1 MDRGAWLAVVHRV
14 TKSWTQLK
22 LRSKHAQ
29 WSLSLL
35 KFLERLQLKVLQA
48 GPIPGKKQNDV
59 MLDFRHFSFS
69 ILTISTNITWDFFLL
84 LVAYLLHSYP
94 SLF

>member
-14 TKSWTQLK
+14 TKSWTQRK
-22 LRSKHAQ
+22 LLSKHAQ

-59 MLDFRHFSFS
+59 VGLLS
-69 ILTISTNITWDFFLL
+69 FLL
-84 LVAYLLHSYP
+84 QYPHDKYTYLHGTFSY
-94 SLF
+94 FW

>member
-1 MDRGAWLAVVHRV
+1 MDIGAWQAVVHRV

-59 MLDFRHFSFS
+59 MLDFPHFSF
-69 ILTISTNITWDFFLL
+69 IYPHDKY
-84 LVAYLLHSYP
+84 AYLPETFSY
-94 SLF
+94 FW